1 MEGQCRRKKGTCQV
15 RMGRRRG
22 LKAERRLFLEQ
33 REGAQGEAGGGAR
46 GARAG
51 RRPRPRCAV
60 SSPAPRYPAGALGRA
75 GGGCRARWPAP
86 ARASEVRSSGSFYQ
100 SDVVSPSGPQ

>member
-15 RMGRRRG
+15 RMGRRRS

-33 REGAQGEAGGGAR
+33 REGVRGEAGGGAR

-51 RRPRPRCAV
+51 RRPRPR
-60 SSPAPRYPAGALGRA
+60 
-75 GGGCRARWPAP
+75 
-86 ARASEVRSSGSFYQ
+86 
-100 SDVVSPSGPQ
+100 